1 MSLNVYLEGPAETSA
16 CECVQCGNE
25 HTKMTRPTYY
35 AANYTHNCG
44 TMAAAA
50 DIYEYIW
57 RPDENGITTAAQ
69 LIEPLRAGIAAMK
82 ADPEKFRT
90 FDPPNGWGSYAT
102 FLPWVEAYLA
112 ACEDHPDATVS
123 VSR

>member
-1 MSLNVYLEGPAETSA
+1 MSLDVSLYGPPFESA
-16 CECVQCGNE
+16 CECQCGHE
-25 HTKMTRPTYY
+25 HTRTRR
-35 AANYTHNCG
+35 AEFFDANYTHNCG

-50 DIYEYIW
+50 GIYECVW
-57 RPDENGITTAAQ
+57 RPDENGIATAAQ

-82 ADPEKFRT
+82 ADPAKFRA

-102 FLPWVEAYLA
+102 FLPWMEKYLA
-112 ACEDHPDATVS
+112 ACEEHPDATVS